1 MTSFVYGGVAQGL
14 GEKALADASG
24 ARQEDVLVFVEK
36 LQREDGVQQ
45 AAVESSG
52 ICLESVAGTSIT
64 DQLRDCILAHHESAV
79 APSQ

>member
-1 MTSFVYGGVAQGL
+1 M
-14 GEKALADASG
+14 
-24 ARQEDVLVFVEK
+24 FVEK

-52 ICLESVAGTSIT
+52 ICLESVAVTSIT

>member
-1 MTSFVYGGVAQGL
+1 MTSFVYGGVAQAL

-45 AAVESSG
+45 AAVESN
-52 ICLESVAGTSIT
+52 
-64 DQLRDCILAHHESAV
+64 
-79 APSQ
+79 